1 MIILPILSFV
11 LIFAQLLTKKNDWG
25 DCFFKAIILWGLILT
40 IITEL
45 LSLFGLFQYFWLIA
59 AWLLVDCL
67 YVFLLTKSSL
77 KKHTDNLKR
86 WSKSLLGLSPMLI
99 LLLTFITIILFL
111 IGINAI
117 IAAPNHSDSMEYHLP
132 RIYYWIQNNT
142 VAHYPTYNLFHLYQN
157 PWSEFAMAHFQILNK
172 SDRFVN
178 TIQWGSMVMS
188 VLGVSILAKQLGG
201 NIRDQI
207 LASVFAV
214 TIPMGI
220 LQASGTNNDL
230 VVTFWL
236 ICFVYFTFLTLENG
250 ISKSNILFLGFSLG
264 LAILTKGTA
273 YIYAFPFCIWLLL
286 WGIKNLK
293 WQTIKPIVI
302 VLLIVLAI
310 NLGHYLRNYALFN
323 SVLGMAGTGETNK
336 EFGVLIS
343 ISGILKH
350 LSLHADIVRNLQLEK
365 IIAPTTGLTSKV
377 LEIIHGVLGIDL
389 FDPALTSP
397 KARRFYVA
405 GLSTYEDTAGN
416 PLHLLL
422 IIGSLVVLTFNKK
435 IWTNKF
441 LIKYGIVLVLG
452 FVLFASLLTWSPYRC
467 RLHLPLFILFSPF
480 VAIVFSKSFP
490 KQVSYLLAILVLFLS
505 YKWVLFNSVRPL
517 IGENNIFQ
525 SSRVEQYFET
535 QPKYQ
540 QFYLDEVVR
549 VESNQCKNIGSTFKN
564 SSFEYPLLVLLNEN
578 YPKQI
583 QHINVEN
590 ESQILI
596 DKDSN
601 SNFQNLNNDCIINID
616 RSQLKK

>member
-1 MIILPILSFV
+1 MIILPILSLV
-11 LIFAQLLTKKNDWG
+11 LIFAKLLTQKNDWR
-25 DCFFKAIILWGLILT
+25 DSFFKAIVLWGLILT

-45 LSLFGLFQYFWLIA
+45 LSLFGLFQYFWVIA
-59 AWLLVDCL
+59 AWLLIDCL

-77 KKHTDNLKR
+77 EKHTDNLKR

-99 LLLTFITIILFL
+99 LLLTCITIIVFL

-117 IAAPNHSDSMEYHLP
+117 VAAPNHSDSMEYHLP

-188 VLGVSILAKQLGG
+188 ILGVSILAKQLGG

-250 ISKSNILFLGFSLG
+250 ISKSNILFLGCSLG

-293 WQTIKPIVI
+293 WQAIKPIVI
-302 VLLIVLAI
+302 ILLIVLAI
-310 NLGHYLRNYALFN
+310 NLGHYLRNYALFD

-336 EFGVLIS
+336 ELGVLIS

-365 IIAPTTGLTSKV
+365 IISPTTGLTSKV

-389 FDPALTSP
+389 SDPALTSP
-397 KARRFYVA
+397 KARRFYVP
-405 GLSTYEDTAGN
+405 GLSTNEDVAGN

-422 IIGSLVVLTFNKK
+422 IIGSFFVLTFNKK
-435 IWTNKF
+435 IWTNKL

-452 FVLFASLLTWSPYRC
+452 FILFASLLTWSPYRC
-467 RLHLPLFILFSPF
+467 RLHLPLFILFSPL

-490 KQVSYLLAILVLFLS
+490 KQVSYFLAILVLFLS

-525 SSRVEQYFET
+525 SSRVEQYFQT

-549 VESNQCKNIGSTFKN
+549 VESNQCKNIGLTFKN

-578 YPKQI
+578 DPKQI

-590 ESQILI
+590 ESQILVK
-596 DKDSN
+596 KDSN
-601 SNFQNLNNDCIINID
+601 SNFQNLSNDCIINID
-616 RSQLKK
+616 RSQLKN